1 MRKLRRLPTR
11 PDRLADLMDMP
22 MTRFR
27 RALSRPLLLAAVA
40 ALPLAAPALAQDKG
54 AKPLDRAAVEQIVRE
69 YILANP
75 EIILEAVQELDKR
88 EQQASEQAKAD
99 ALKANRDKLVASA
112 TSPVG
117 GNPKGD
123 VTLVEFFDYNCGY
136 CKKAHPER
144 VDAVK
149 ADGKV
154 RVVYKEF
161 PILAPSSE
169 EAAKAALA
177 AARQGK
183 YEAMHNALMANSGR
197 LDSAAIDAAAK
208 AAGVDVAKMR
218 KDMGEPS
225 ITKEIEDNKALAAA
239 LGIRGTPGFVVGDTV
254 IPGAIEKDQFTL
266 IFATARDEAKG
277 AGGKEAGGKDRKGG

>member
-1 MRKLRRLPTR
+1 
-11 PDRLADLMDMP
+11 
-22 MTRFR
+22 MTPFR
-27 RALSRPLLLAAVA
+27 RAVSRALLLTAVA
-40 ALPLAAPALAQDKG
+40 ALPATAPALAQDKG

-69 YILANP
+69 YILAHP

-88 EQQASEQAKAD
+88 EKQATEQAQAD
-99 ALKANRDKLVASA
+99 ALKANRDKLVASP

-144 VDAVK
+144 VEAVK

-177 AARQGK
+177 AAKQGK
-183 YEAMHNALMANSGR
+183 YEAMHSALMSNAGR

-208 AAGVDVAKMR
+208 TAGVDVAKMR
-218 KDMGEPS
+218 KDMEDAA
-225 ITKEIEDNKALAAA
+225 ITREIEDNKALASA
-239 LGIRGTPGFVVGDTV
+239 LGIRGTPGFVVGDTL
-254 IPGAIEKDQFTL
+254 IPGAIEKDQFAL
-266 IFATARDEAKG
+266 VFASAREDAKA
-277 AGGKEAGGKDRKGG
+277 AGTKRGG